1 MSELGLKNKE
11 VLTGQRRREGVRRNV
26 FLVVN

>member
-11 VLTGQRRREGVRRNV
+11 VLTGQRREGVRRNI